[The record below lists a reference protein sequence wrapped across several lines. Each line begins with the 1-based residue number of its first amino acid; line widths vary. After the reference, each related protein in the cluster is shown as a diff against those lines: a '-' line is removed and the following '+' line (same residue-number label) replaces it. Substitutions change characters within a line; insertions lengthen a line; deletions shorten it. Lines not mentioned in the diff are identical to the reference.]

1 MNQSEI
7 DSLLESK
14 VSRRR
19 HLKSLEYGVG
29 HYDVEF
35 PSTIII
41 DGIMCHHSA
50 HRRWSGMLS
59 RCYKPHTEQLE
70 HSYAGCT
77 VAEEWLRFSNFLA
90 FWKEN
95 YRDGYVLDKD
105 LLHHGNKIYGP
116 EYCVFVPPALN
127 LFTGDRARL
136 RGKYPQGVI
145 WHKQSGKFRARINVN
160 GKISHLGLFNTTQE
174 AHLAWHTAKM
184 QQAKDWKPTCD
195 EIHPLLH
202 AGLMKKIA
210 GMQQRFTQP
219 R

>member
-77 VAEEWLRFSNFLA
+77 VADEWLRFSNFLA

-95 YRDGYVLDKD
+95 YRDGYVL
-105 LLHHGNKIYGP
+105 
-116 EYCVFVPPALN
+116 
-127 LFTGDRARL
+127 
-136 RGKYPQGVI
+136 GKV
-145 WHKQSGKFRARINVN
+145 R
-160 GKISHLGLFNTTQE
+160 ISHQTQKN
-174 AHLAWHTAKM
+174 AYVS
-184 QQAKDWKPTCD
+184 D
-195 EIHPLLH
+195 
-202 AGLMKKIA
+202 
-210 GMQQRFTQP
+210 
-219 R
+219 